1 MKLAREESSC
11 VIGKVDQNLM
21 SIVKN
26 VALLMFAALFR
37 FLAYVVFSVKIWEMR
52 NAGHSDL
59 QGNNCVRVHFHSFS
73 ICLCNTD
80 ISGCTGRVAAALQSP
95 LAEIHIRNLFRFHFL
110 EVCQGYIV
118 ATNLLTNSTVAFFIW
133 FNSADH

>member
-1 MKLAREESSC
+1 M
-11 VIGKVDQNLM
+11 
-21 SIVKN
+21 
-26 VALLMFAALFR
+26 
-37 FLAYVVFSVKIWEMR
+37 
-52 NAGHSDL
+52 
-59 QGNNCVRVHFHSFS
+59 
-73 ICLCNTD
+73 
-80 ISGCTGRVAAALQSP
+80 AAALQSP